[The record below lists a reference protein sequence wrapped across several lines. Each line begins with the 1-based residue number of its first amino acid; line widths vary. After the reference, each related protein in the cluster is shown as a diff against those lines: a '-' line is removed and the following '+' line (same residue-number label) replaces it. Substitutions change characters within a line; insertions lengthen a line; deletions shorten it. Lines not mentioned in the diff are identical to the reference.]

1 MNWTEDDVRHRGFVI
16 ERDAAGFPVRMT
28 FGPVASRAAPTRQ
41 ARPGRTLVAPV
52 ALKGFDPFV
61 ALLEAEGLPAPE
73 TEAEFIEGRK
83 FRADYLWRPKKVIV
97 EQNGQIW
104 KKGGHSSGTGLL
116 RDYEKANLANAAG
129 WCYLT
134 FTPKQLASGE
144 CLPLL
149 RILLA

>member
-1 MNWTEDDVRHRGFVI
+1 MNWTTE
-16 ERDAAGFPVRMT
+16 EYRDHLRKQHQTKNALSRNRQPVPRSK
-28 FGPVASRAAPTRQ
+28 AEPTRKPQ
-41 ARPGRTLVAPV
+41 PAA
-52 ALKGFDPFV
+52 FDAFL
-61 ALLEAEGLPAPE
+61 ALLEASGLPLPE

-83 FRADYLWRPKKVIV
+83 FRADYLWRARKVIV

-134 FTPKQLASGE
+134 FTPQQLASGE

-149 RILLA
+149 RILLGEEK